1 MHMKKAVML
10 MVALCL
16 QSVAW
21 SQGALRDPTLPPPG
35 AVVAAPGADVP
46 TAGVTPAEA
55 VAQPTVQMVLVGP
68 SRKYAVIDGQIVKPG
83 GQMDQWRLT
92 QITAAGVVLRS
103 DTGLHTVSAYPA
115 VKKSV
120 RAEPL
125 PSSLPKNR
133 NP

>member
-10 MVALCL
+10 MGALCL
-16 QSVAW
+16 QSAAW
-21 SQGALRDPTLPPPG
+21 SQGALRDPTMPPPG
-35 AVVAAPGADVP
+35 AVVAAPGSDASAP
-46 TAGVTPAEA
+46 GATPAEA
-55 VAQPTVQMVLVGP
+55 LVQPTVQLVLVGP
-68 SRKYAVIDGQIVKPG
+68 SRKYAVIDGHIVKPG

-92 QITAAGVVLRS
+92 QISATGVVLRS
-103 DTGLHTVSAYPA
+103 DTGLQTVSAYPA

-133 NP
+133 TP